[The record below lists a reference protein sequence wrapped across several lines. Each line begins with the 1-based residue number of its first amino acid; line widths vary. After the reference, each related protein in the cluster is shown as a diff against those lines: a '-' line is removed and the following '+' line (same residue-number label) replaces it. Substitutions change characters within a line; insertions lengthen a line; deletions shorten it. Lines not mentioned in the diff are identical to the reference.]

1 MTTMQVVVDGL
12 LTRYELA
19 GKGKLVVLLHGWGD
33 DSRTFTALQE
43 ELIVKYQVLALDLPG
58 FGGTQGPL
66 NVWNLDRY
74 AAFVKS
80 VLQKLELH
88 KVYAVVGHSNGGAI
102 AIRAVSL
109 DLLQPEK
116 LILLAAA
123 GIRDRGSGKRLA
135 LKVVAK
141 TGDAATLWMP
151 ERYRQSLRRTLYGVA
166 GSDEGV
172 APQLKETFRKVV
184 RQDVQPDAAKLTL
197 PTLLIY
203 AVDDRAVPLRDGQRY
218 HQLIKNS
225 QLQVVPDAGHFVHH
239 DQPEV
244 VWHGIEEFLR

>member
-1 MTTMQVVVDGL
+1 MTGMQVVVDGL

-33 DSRTFTALQE
+33 DSRTFIQLHKDLATN
-43 ELIVKYQVLALDLPG
+43 YRVLTLDLPG
-58 FGGTQGPL
+58 FGGTQAPL
-66 NVWNLDRY
+66 MVWNLDDY
-74 AAFVKS
+74 ATFVAS

-102 AIRAVSL
+102 AIRAISL
-109 DLLQPEK
+109 DLLRPEK
-116 LILLAAA
+116 LVLLAAA

-135 LKVVAK
+135 LKAVAK
-141 TGDAATLWMP
+141 TGNATTLWMP
-151 ERYRQSLRRTLYGVA
+151 ERYRQSLRKTLYGVA
-166 GSDEGV
+166 GSDEGA

-184 RQDVQPDAAKLTL
+184 RQDVQADAAKLTL

-203 AVDDRAVPLRDGQRY
+203 AADDRAVPLRDGQRY

-239 DQPEV
+239 DQPMTV
-244 VWHGIEEFLR
+244 RRGIEEFLR